1 MSAIASEVE
10 TAAVAERLR
19 DYVEAVEAE
28 DLDRYGQLVAHD
40 EQLAWYGSMPGQI
53 VGWGGVQAAMREMF
67 EGLSEIRIDQT
78 DLRVH
83 FSPDRQLAW
92 ATCLWDFHA
101 KAGEEAVL
109 EPVRCTWVLE
119 RRLGEWV
126 IVHWHKSV
134 GVPG

>member
-1 MSAIASEVE
+1 MATVATDVE
-10 TAAVAERLR
+10 TAAVAAALR
-19 DYVEAVEAE
+19 NYIEAVEAH
-28 DLDRYGQLVAHD
+28 DLGKYSKLVAHD
-40 EQLAWYGSMPGQI
+40 EDLAWYGSAPGQI
-53 VGWGGVQAAMREMF
+53 VGWGEVEATMREMF
-67 EGLSEIRIDQT
+67 EGLSEIKIDQS

-92 ATCLWDFHA
+92 ATCLWDFRA
-101 KAGEEAVL
+101 TAGDQPVV

-119 RRLGEWV
+119 RRLQEWM